1 MVRGRSN
8 SINND
13 CENLLPCEVV
23 KTVDLAGKLTFDSNA
38 IFGAPGH
45 LELTDDWK
53 LAKRSYIQI
62 HIHIRRNRKL
72 VYLSDQLIA
81 HSFLQVFM
89 LPEQL

>member
-8 SINND
+8 SINYD

-23 KTVDLAGKLTFDSNA
+23 KTADLARKLTFDSNA
-38 IFGAPGH
+38 IFGALGH
-45 LELTDDWK
+45 LELTDG
-53 LAKRSYIQI
+53 
-62 HIHIRRNRKL
+62 RKL
-72 VYLSDQLIA
+72 VYLSVQLIA